1 MKKTKIIYWI
11 FTGLF
16 AAFMAFSAI
25 PDVLLTDEAVAFMKT
40 LLGLP
45 NYLTQFIGIAK
56 LLEVIAILIPGF
68 PRIKEWAY
76 AGFAF
81 DLIGAVYCVI
91 AAGGMNGG
99 VFFMLVPITLGTVSY
114 IYFHK
119 KWKEESAAKSV

>member
-56 LLEVIAILIPGF
+56 LLGVIAILVPGF

-81 DLIGAVYCVI
+81 DLTGAVYCVI
-91 AAGGMNGG
+91 AAAGMNGG
-99 VFFMLVPITLGTVSY
+99 VFFMLVPISLGTVSY

-119 KWKEESAAKSV
+119 KQKEAAAAKPV